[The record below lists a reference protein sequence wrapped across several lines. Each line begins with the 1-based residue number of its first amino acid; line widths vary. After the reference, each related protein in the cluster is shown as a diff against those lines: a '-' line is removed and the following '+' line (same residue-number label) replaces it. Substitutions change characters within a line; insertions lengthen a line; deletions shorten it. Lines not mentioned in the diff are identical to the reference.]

1 MTAFSS
7 FADCRNMFFV
17 SFAVS
22 FAFFCIKKLPPLQH
36 LTTTGDN
43 PSSIAAGCGLC
54 TANRNPCF
62 SFSWQLPVQL
72 TLNAH
77 RPTLLFIFGFEYST
91 FFVKYTTKFI
101 NLCLKPLKK
110 ALCLIKIGVH
120 KITGC
125 IKAAAVRK
133 RGQGN
138 EV

>member
-1 MTAFSS
+1 MGDVGRRYLYWIYAAVTVFCMTYEVNDGILRGFLVTGFLAGAVLYRYAF
-7 FADCRNMFFV
+7 
-17 SFAVS
+17 
-22 FAFFCIKKLPPLQH
+22 
-36 LTTTGDN
+36 G
-43 PSSIAAGCGLC
+43 
-54 TANRNPCF
+54 
-62 SFSWQLPVQL
+62 
-72 TLNAH
+72 
-77 RPTLLFIFGFEYST
+77 T